1 MKITALTPQQK
12 SDNRVNVIVDGK
24 YRFSLDVYQVI
35 DLGIRVGKEYSETE
49 LVELETESQFGKLYG
64 RALEYCMMRPHSG
77 KEVRD
82 YLYRKTLDVRTKTG
96 GIRKGADKA
105 VAERVFNRLVEKGHI
120 DDEQFTRWWV
130 ENRSLKKG
138 ASRRKLG
145 AELRVKGVDLQII
158 EKHLADSARTDD
170 DELRKVI
177 AKKSGRYGDP
187 QKLMQYLA
195 RQGFSYDDIK
205 SALQDA
211 DGS

>member
-1 MKITALTPQQK
+1 
-12 SDNRVNVIVDGK
+12 
-24 YRFSLDVYQVI
+24 
-35 DLGIRVGKEYSETE
+35 
-49 LVELETESQFGKLYG
+49 
-64 RALEYCMMRPHSG
+64 
-77 KEVRD
+77 VRD

-138 ASRRKLG
+138 ASRRKLE

-205 SALQDA
+205 TALQDA